1 MKSYP
6 APPPHVVA
14 AHQAALQMI
23 YALEVG
29 GQSAE
34 QIERWY
40 LQAHP
45 LAPAVRESALGL
57 VESAAKHRTEIQDL
71 ITKHA
76 VGFRL
81 ERISM
86 VDRCLL
92 MMGVAEMLMSPSEP
106 ANFVAQP
113 MLYIARRF
121 SVPGSIKF
129 LHGVFHAIATEFGRP
144 LGERAVAPRRSR
156 RSSGSPRP
164 THAS

>member
-1 MKSYP
+1 MKAFP

-14 AHQAALQMI
+14 ARQAALQMI

-57 VESAAKHRTEIQDL
+57 VESAAQHRTQIQDL

-76 VGFRL
+76 VGYRL

-92 MMGVAEMLMSPSEP
+92 MMGVAEMLMSPREP

-129 LHGVFHAIATEFGRP
+129 LHGVFLAIAGELGRP
-144 LGERAVAPRRSR
+144 LGERAAASP
-156 RSSGSPRP
+156 RSS
-164 THAS
+164 HAS